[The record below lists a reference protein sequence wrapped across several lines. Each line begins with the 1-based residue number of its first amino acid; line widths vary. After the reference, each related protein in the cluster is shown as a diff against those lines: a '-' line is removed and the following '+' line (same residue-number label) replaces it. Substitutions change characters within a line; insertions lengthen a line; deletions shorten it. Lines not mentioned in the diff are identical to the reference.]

1 MSTRGCLSAAALL
14 IVLAMCGPV
23 LASDLG
29 HAPKLKTSVIP
40 RKTSS
45 ARDRASEVLQKTP
58 VFVLAD
64 AAKQITPSG
73 AGHMFIVEKTEGN
86 RWLLSD
92 LNEGLRGWAL
102 AANVVPLA
110 QAEAHF
116 TAQIKASPRSA
127 FAFLMRGVARYE
139 NDELEHAVADLDEAL
154 KIDPKYVPA
163 LIERAY
169 LWQWRNRLDLAVAD
183 ATKAIELDS
192 KNSYAHVERGVFEYK
207 AKKPYHRLKLLQ
219 ELGLPDPHPAA
230 KKGD

>member
-1 MSTRGCLSAAALL
+1 MSTRRWAKSAA
-14 IVLAMCGPV
+14 VLSVFAACAP
-23 LASDLG
+23 AIATDLG

-92 LNEGLRGWAL
+92 LNEGLRGWVL

-110 QAEAHF
+110 QAEAFF

-139 NDELEHAVADLDEAL
+139 NDDLDHAVADLDEAL

-169 LWQWRNRLDLAVAD
+169 LWQWRNRLDLAIAD
-183 ATKAIELDS
+183 ATKAIELDP
-192 KNSYAHVERGVFEYK
+192 KNSYAYVERGVP
-207 AKKPYHRLKLLQ
+207 AK
-219 ELGLPDPHPAA
+219 
-230 KKGD
+230 